1 MFCLLRSRIRRS
13 PAIHIRACG
22 ISGSAAARTI
32 TGTAAAAER
41 AEAAAGITAARAGT
55 TAVRT
60 EITGTAELVE
70 RAAAVGPGGTA
81 PEAIPGTAG
90 STGGMTSGGYD
101 AI

>member
-22 ISGSAAARTI
+22 ISGSAADRTTI
-32 TGTAAAAER
+32 TMGTTERLAETGRTGTTAER
-41 AEAAAGITAARAGT
+41 A
-55 TAVRT
+55 
-60 EITGTAELVE
+60 EITGTAEAAETVE

-90 STGGMTSGGYD
+90 STGGMTSGEYD

>member
-1 MFCLLRSRIRRS
+1 MFCPLRSRIRRS

-22 ISGSAAARTI
+22 ISGSAADRTTI
-32 TGTAAAAER
+32 TMGTTERLAETGR
-41 AEAAAGITAARAGT
+41 TGT

-90 STGGMTSGGYD
+90 LTGGMTSGGYD